1 MGVSVRLAILERS
14 SFVKQNVGS
23 RNGTLCHFASVTVR
37 ISCPFGKTAA
47 TRTLRATS
55 AAAVSPKQTYPRSAH
70 ERVTV
75 LHSPR
80 RRRLA
85 SAESSSWN
93 TSAPGTVPRS
103 KAPVVGHT
111 LRRFEFEAPGGR
123 SANEASD
130 S

>member
-1 MGVSVRLAILERS
+1 MHRPGYKIKALQSKLA
-14 SFVKQNVGS
+14 KQHKKLKINLTQLKE
-23 RNGTLCHFASVTVR
+23 NNY
-37 ISCPFGKTAA
+37 
-47 TRTLRATS
+47 